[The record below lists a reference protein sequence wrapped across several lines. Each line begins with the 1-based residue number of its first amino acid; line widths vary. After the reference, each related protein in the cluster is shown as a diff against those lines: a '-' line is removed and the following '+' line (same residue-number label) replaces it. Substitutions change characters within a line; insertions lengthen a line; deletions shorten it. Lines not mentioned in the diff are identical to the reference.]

1 MSTQE
6 LIETT
11 RELFK
16 EHKSTLTLRELV
28 DIQQELFK
36 INILALVGIRQN
48 TGYLTAETF
57 IYNPEKSTVGKPHYD
72 KVFSPFGFDSFKEAL
87 TKSIEQGLDNFSITQ
102 PKT

>member
-28 DIQQELFK
+28 DIQQELFE

-48 TGYLTAETF
+48 TGGLNLSAEEAAK
-57 IYNPEKSTVGKPHYD
+57 IQD
-72 KVFSPFGFDSFKEAL
+72 DFGNWIVETLSKKKE
-87 TKSIEQGLDNFSITQ
+87 
-102 PKT
+102 